1 MTFSSSSAFVQ
12 PGTFSKD
19 WSDIELLQ
27 VRSRNVLYTATR
39 YGRRFL
45 LKALREEHR
54 NLTEYQLLH
63 EKEFRLAFSVSH
75 PNIAATYSYEQ
86 VPSLGP
92 CIVQEYIDGV
102 TLGDWL
108 HGIQV
113 SPSAASVDNVTA
125 ESSVPPSR
133 HARMRVF
140 MQLLDALEYLHGLQ
154 LVHHDLK
161 PGNILITRNGQNL
174 KLIDFGLSDTDD
186 SLSPRSNDP
195 REDIR
200 RLVPLMQLLFPHKYS
215 LVRRNANL
223 GKYSNIAALRRAVN
237 KRDELSKIVLISVL
251 SVLLLLSLGF
261 LLVSQYLH
269 SREQAAESSSRALM
283 NERINSLLDDEKQRL
298 ERWLV
303 AYPVYNEEAHLAF
316 MRITYDSSVA
326 YDSISAWYAIDDPLY
341 TDASTIYTHRVG
353 RMRSE
358 YRAIADSRTRNTS
371 ANDAL
376 MSGICG
382 AAGDNLLWELRSD
395 TLLISGNGLM
405 VDFPTYDAAPWVPHK
420 DNIRYIVIQEG
431 VTSVGNYAFWRS
443 ENLLNVDI
451 PSSLTYIGQNSFED
465 CISLQSVIVPENV
478 TYIGY
483 GAFHKCLSMTY
494 VEWRAID
501 SRFNNLPSNHSPV
514 FCECFKLKKL
524 VIGADV
530 VSLPESICDYVDYLS
545 IVCMAVTPPSLPY
558 ESFARVYQHNAK
570 LYVPKQSVKAYSKA
584 ANWSLF
590 TDIQPKD

>member
-54 NLTEYQLLH
+54 NLTEYRLLH
-63 EKEFRLAFSVSH
+63 EKEFRLAFSLSH

-113 SPSAASVDNVTA
+113 SPSAVSADNVTA

-200 RLVPLMQLLFPHKYS
+200 RLAMLMQLLFPKKYILIRKRCAS
-215 LVRRNANL
+215 
-223 GKYSNIAALRRAVN
+223 GSYPNIAALRRALERRQ
-237 KRDELSKIVLISVL
+237 K
-251 SVLLLLSLGF
+251 LLSSIPIVI
-261 LLVSQYLH
+261 LLMMLVVS
-269 SREQAAESSSRALM
+269 S
-283 NERINSLLDDEKQRL
+283 NI
-298 ERWLV
+298 
-303 AYPVYNEEAHLAF
+303 
-316 MRITYDSSVA
+316 
-326 YDSISAWYAIDDPLY
+326 LY
-341 TDASTIYTHRVG
+341 TSHKEREAILNGNEQMLSSQLFSADNWTPLTEVDSVVYVVGKFYCSQTWEQQLEFVMDSARVRPMMQKYYAKGYGVKNLKIANLRYYTKKMNTNLFVC
-353 RMRSE
+353 RSG
-358 YRAIADSRTRNTS
+358 YD
-371 ANDAL
+371 
-376 MSGICG
+376 
-382 AAGDNLLWELRSD
+382 
-395 TLLISGNGLM
+395 
-405 VDFPTYDAAPWVPHK
+405 VDDC
-420 DNIRYIVIQEG
+420 
-431 VTSVGNYAFWRS
+431 
-443 ENLLNVDI
+443 
-451 PSSLTYIGQNSFED
+451 TYIIRQGNDFKIDWEAT
-465 CISLQSVIVPENV
+465 V
-478 TYIGY
+478 TYNPLTLYELEQTPGKI
-483 GAFHKCLSMTY
+483 
-494 VEWRAID
+494 VEWRANRFKYNLYAPVYQNDYWERIYVKGAYFYCLKQNKSID
-501 SRFNNLPSNHSPV
+501 SIHAVCADNNVHQV
-514 FCECFKLKKL
+514 ILKIRAVKTENEPY
-524 VIGADV
+524 I
-530 VSLPESICDYVDYLS
+530 EIVDFVKEGLS
-545 IVCMAVTPPSLPY
+545 KY
-558 ESFARVYQHNAK
+558 Y
-570 LYVPKQSVKAYSKA
+570 
-584 ANWSLF
+584 
-590 TDIQPKD
+590 